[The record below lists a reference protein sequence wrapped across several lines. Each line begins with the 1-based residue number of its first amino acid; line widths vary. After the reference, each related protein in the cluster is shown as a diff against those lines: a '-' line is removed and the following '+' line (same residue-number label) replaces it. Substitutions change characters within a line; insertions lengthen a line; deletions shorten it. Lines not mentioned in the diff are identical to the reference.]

1 VFPALRVPWRMIL
14 GNHDY
19 MMNAEAQIE
28 HTHDKVHNPDG
39 LWSMPARSYSFG
51 YCVNSATEAV
61 RNETATVNGALTN
74 ATVNIDFFGLD
85 TNGVQLHVSRMYPDL
100 PDTLAGFVE
109 QLHTR
114 LQGSQADWKIVFGHH
129 PMYTQSKGHGDMGRS
144 LRLSS
149 SESTPV
155 GSTASSG
162 VGTSVNSGN
171 SSGNDVE
178 APGNPSRR
186 FFGLESVVN
195 QGGVHAYFSG
205 HEHVFQVSV
214 EGALFRCGGRSWA
227 MCGTCSVRLYW
238 DAPYKSNEY
247 CICGSTTRQP
257 ACTTSCAGPRART
270 PGTATACIGAGTKM

>member
-1 VFPALRVPWRMIL
+1 MIL

-51 YCVNSATEAV
+51 YCVNPATEAV

-74 ATVNIDFFGLD
+74 ATVNIDFLGLD

-100 PDTLAGFVE
+100 PNTLSGFIG

-114 LQGSQADWKIVFGHH
+114 LEGSQADWKIVFGHH

-149 SESTPV
+149 SEDAHVDSVT
-155 GSTASSG
+155 SSG
-162 VGTSVNSGN
+162 VGGAG
-171 SSGNDVE
+171 SSGN
-178 APGNPSRR
+178 PGSSGEKVAVGPGRR
-186 FFGLESVVN
+186 LYGLESVVD

-214 EGALFRCGGRSWA
+214 EAY
-227 MCGTCSVRLYW
+227 CSGVV
-238 DAPYKSNEY
+238 DAARRYVKPGCFSVVL
-247 CICGSTTRQP
+247 G
-257 ACTTSCAGPRART
+257 CT
-270 PGTATACIGAGTKM
+270 